1 MVGIT
6 LKSDGKEGTRK
17 GRLNYDA
24 GFKQQLARASCEAGV
39 SIARLALEHGLN
51 ANMVHK
57 WRRQYLAALAPQ
69 AQPVSVQFLPVTLT
83 PVETAGADQPSPAPS
98 ARAVKQAS
106 PRQSASV
113 AGTIGIKFGGA
124 IVRIDGLVDT
134 SMLAAVLSHFHP

>member
-24 GFKQQLARASCEAGV
+24 GFKQRLAIASCEAGV
-39 SIARLALEHGLN
+39 SIARLALERGLN

-57 WRRQYLAALAPQ
+57 WQRQYLATLAPQ

-83 PVETAGADQPSPAPS
+83 AVETAGVDQPAPAPS
-98 ARAVKQAS
+98 ARVVKQAS

-113 AGTIGIKFGGA
+113 AGTIEIKFGGA
-124 IVRIDGLVDT
+124 IVRIDGLVDA
-134 SMLAAVLSHFHP
+134 SMLEAVLSHFHP

>member
-24 GFKQQLARASCEAGV
+24 GFKQQLAKASCEAGV

-57 WRRQYLAALAPQ
+57 WRRQYLAALASQ
-69 AQPVSVQFLPVTLT
+69 AQPVSAQFLPVTLT
-83 PVETAGADQPSPAPS
+83 PAEPAIAHQPAPVSS
-98 ARAVKQAS
+98 ARVVKQAS
-106 PRQSASV
+106 LRQSASV
-113 AGTIGIKFGGA
+113 AGIIEIKFGGA
-124 IVRIDGLVDT
+124 TVRIDGLVDA